1 MKHENRKNLGG
12 LGLWVFEREHLWRQN
27 YITISGHDFEV
38 QHNLTR
44 QMRSVRTH
52 TQTHTQIQ
60 THIECNLSKSLKA

>member
-52 TQTHTQIQ
+52 T
-60 THIECNLSKSLKA
+60 E